1 MPPSSFP
8 DVPDVIRQRM
18 SRVKKTN
25 TKPELIVRQIAHR
38 LGYRFRLYR
47 KDLPGNPDLT
57 FTRLKKVIFVHGCF
71 WHRHDCR
78 LGGRLPTTRPEYW
91 TPKLERNVER
101 DRLAE
106 VELCRLGWDVLV
118 VWECETR
125 DGVLLVDKIATFLN
139 SKTELDNG

>member
-1 MPPSSFP
+1 
-8 DVPDVIRQRM
+8 M